1 MEEILYQN
9 YLEFNIY
16 IIILNVL
23 LFLSA
28 KKIFSILNFREK
40 SLNLFLFKL
49 VNVGF
54 IVLTLLDKV
63 FDQNTLLFFDIISTL
78 LIIYV
83 AILTQEFFVFYILKK
98 LGNKEVINEKSNYKE
113 NHSTRIMTILSFIL
127 ITIISLIILI
137 KTWDFDSAL
146 ETTGVLGIFFGF
158 LAFTSSIW
166 GPDLI
171 SGILLLN
178 NNLVNDGDLIK
189 LKEERYIVFKFGFF
203 ETVLLNVN
211 SNGRVILKNSLLRD
225 SILEVLNKNASVA
238 GLREE
243 VIYDIPYN
251 NKEDYEKYFEELE
264 TVRKNICEKMKLFDS
279 KVNEN
284 REIEFRILDNGKYA
298 IKIAFYYYLKN
309 LKSIKSTTLAR
320 DFFSL
325 KSEFHKIALVE
336 FQKKGIYL
344 DTPDIVSYLKK

>member
-1 MEEILYQN
+1 
-9 YLEFNIY
+9 
-16 IIILNVL
+16 
-23 LFLSA
+23 
-28 KKIFSILNFREK
+28 
-40 SLNLFLFKL
+40 
-49 VNVGF
+49 
-54 IVLTLLDKV
+54 
-63 FDQNTLLFFDIISTL
+63 
-78 LIIYV
+78 
-83 AILTQEFFVFYILKK
+83 
-98 LGNKEVINEKSNYKE
+98 
-113 NHSTRIMTILSFIL
+113 
-127 ITIISLIILI
+127 
-137 KTWDFDSAL
+137 
-146 ETTGVLGIFFGF
+146 
-158 LAFTSSIW
+158 
-166 GPDLI
+166 
-171 SGILLLN
+171 
-178 NNLVNDGDLIK
+178 GDLIK